1 MTFFK
6 KKCCHNLSK
15 YVISRDDSCLLSW
28 NRWILK
34 PNCSL
39 LWLHWI
45 LWSPLLLL
53 YATYA
58 SFPSTTYNAN
68 TTTTTTTW
76 EVYYVQFTYTTIPSY
91 SAKRDSHSPI
101 QKVGAEAPNTTCS
114 TCLLFA
120 QLKVR
125 FYIILVP
132 PPLLLLLYI
141 TAEVYLT
148 KPKKD
153 TLYLS
158 SGKYYF
164 FKVLFVLPT

>member
-1 MTFFK
+1 MVPSPSSIR
-6 KKCCHNLSK
+6 NL
-15 YVISRDDSCLLSW
+15 CLVSV
-28 NRWILK
+28 
-34 PNCSL
+34 
-39 LWLHWI
+39 
-45 LWSPLLLL
+45 
-53 YATYA
+53 Y
-58 SFPSTTYNAN
+58 YNAN
-68 TTTTTTTW
+68 TTTTTTW

-114 TCLLFA
+114 TCLIFA

-164 FKVLFVLPT
+164 FKVLLICTTYLNYCFYYYVIPAIM

>member
-1 MTFFK
+1 MASLDPMVPSPSSI
-6 KKCCHNLSK
+6 HNL
-15 YVISRDDSCLLSW
+15 CLVSV
-28 NRWILK
+28 
-34 PNCSL
+34 
-39 LWLHWI
+39 
-45 LWSPLLLL
+45 
-53 YATYA
+53 Y
-58 SFPSTTYNAN
+58 YNAN
-68 TTTTTTTW
+68 TTTTTSW

-114 TCLLFA
+114 TCLIFA

-132 PPLLLLLYI
+132 PPLLLLYI

-164 FKVLFVLPT
+164 FKVHTICTTYLNYCFYYYVIPAIM

>member
-1 MTFFK
+1 M
-6 KKCCHNLSK
+6 
-15 YVISRDDSCLLSW
+15 
-28 NRWILK
+28 
-34 PNCSL
+34 
-39 LWLHWI
+39 
-45 LWSPLLLL
+45 
-53 YATYA
+53 
-58 SFPSTTYNAN
+58 
-68 TTTTTTTW
+68 
-76 EVYYVQFTYTTIPSY
+76 YVQFTYTTIPSY

-114 TCLLFA
+114 TCLIFA

-132 PPLLLLLYI
+132 PPLLLLYI

>member
-58 SFPSTTYNAN
+58 SFPSTIMLILLLLQPEKYIM
-68 TTTTTTTW
+68 
-76 EVYYVQFTYTTIPSY
+76 YVQFTYTTIPSY

-114 TCLLFA
+114 TCLIFA

-158 SGKYYF
+158 SGKYF
-164 FKVLFVLPT
+164 FKVLLVLPT

>member
-1 MTFFK
+1 MVPSPTSIR
-6 KKCCHNLSK
+6 NL
-15 YVISRDDSCLLSW
+15 CLVSV
-28 NRWILK
+28 
-34 PNCSL
+34 
-39 LWLHWI
+39 
-45 LWSPLLLL
+45 
-53 YATYA
+53 Y
-58 SFPSTTYNAN
+58 YNAN

-114 TCLLFA
+114 TCLIFA

-164 FKVLFVLPT
+164 FKVLLICTTYLNYCFYYYVIPAIV

>member
-1 MTFFK
+1 MVPSPSSIR
-6 KKCCHNLSK
+6 NL
-15 YVISRDDSCLLSW
+15 CLVSV
-28 NRWILK
+28 
-34 PNCSL
+34 
-39 LWLHWI
+39 
-45 LWSPLLLL
+45 
-53 YATYA
+53 Y
-58 SFPSTTYNAN
+58 YNAN
-68 TTTTTTTW
+68 TITTTTW
-76 EVYYVQFTYTTIPSY
+76 EVYYVQFTYTTTIPSY

-114 TCLLFA
+114 TCLIFA

-132 PPLLLLLYI
+132 PPLLLLLLLLYI

-158 SGKYYF
+158 SGKYLL
-164 FKVLFVLPT
+164 LFQSTICTTYLNYCFYYYVTIPAIM